1 MVEREV
7 NPFLVGRPYPDGTEK
22 FPPRDEYRFRDGRH
36 LLTLFRE
43 SVPAG
48 AIETMR
54 TSSFEFA
61 IFVGRQL
68 FWFLFRPDSDKN
80 AEWSGGPFSIHL
92 FPEHRQALPPV
103 GAPPREQQTLRL
115 LLVELPLGTI
125 HVNRAVLLPPELL
138 SFLQAEIHRQAR
150 RDWDAAAAHLEIER
164 TAHEFPTHDDL
175 AKHAQLLCSGVK

>member
-48 AIETMR
+48 AVETMR

-68 FWFLFRPDSDKN
+68 SWFLFRPDSDKN
-80 AEWSGGPFSIHL
+80 AEWSGGPFSTHF
-92 FPEHRQALPPV
+92 FPERRQMLPPI
-103 GAPPREQQTLRL
+103 GAPSRKEQTLQL

-125 HVNRAVLLPPELL
+125 HVNRAVLLPLEFL
-138 SFLQAEIHRQAR
+138 SFLHAEIRCQAR
-150 RDWDAAAAHLEIER
+150 RAWDPAAAHREIEHTGR
-164 TAHEFPTHDDL
+164 EFPTHDDL
-175 AKHAQLLCSGVK
+175 AKHANFRCSGVK